1 MFTKIY
7 DKTKQFIKENY
18 KFLICILVIFF
29 LFNIELPYSIYTPG
43 GAVNLNKRIE
53 IENEEEV
60 VGSFNMAYVSM
71 VKGSVPFLLLSKI
84 MPDWDIVKKEDI
96 TINDESMD
104 ELLKRERLYLE
115 ESINNATINAYKK
128 ANKEINIK
136 SINNS
141 VSYITDEAKT
151 NLEIGD
157 NIISVNDININSLDE
172 LKNIVETL
180 DENTKVNLKIK
191 RDDKERDAYAT
202 TYKTEDG
209 MKIGVM
215 LITTYDYE
223 TNPDIEVKT
232 KSSEAGASGGL
243 MLSLTIYNKLV
254 KEDITKGKKIV
265 GTGTIDINGN
275 IGVIGGVK
283 YKLMGAVKNKAD
295 IFMCP
300 KENYEE
306 AIKVAKE
313 KDYNIKIISVKTFNE
328 ALEKLENIK

>member
-7 DKTKQFIKENY
+7 ESTKQFIKENY
-18 KFLICILVIFF
+18 KFLISILVIFL

-43 GAVNLNKRIE
+43 GTVNLNKRIE

-60 VGSFNMAYVSM
+60 TGSFNMAYVSM
-71 VKGSVPFLLLSKI
+71 VKGSVPFLLLSKVI
-84 MPDWDIVKKEDI
+84 PDWDIVKKEDI
-96 TINDESMD
+96 TIDDESMD
-104 ELLKRERLYLE
+104 ELLERERLYLE
-115 ESINNATINAYKK
+115 ESIDNAIINAYKK
-128 ANKEINIK
+128 ANEEISIK
-136 SINNS
+136 NINNS
-141 VSYITDEAKT
+141 VSYITDAAKT

-157 NIISVNDININSLDE
+157 NIISVNDFKINSLDE
-172 LKNIVETL
+172 LKNIIEKL
-180 DENTKVNLKIK
+180 DENVKVNLRIS
-191 RDDKERDAYAT
+191 RDGKEKNAYAT

-223 TNPDIEVKT
+223 TDPDINVKT
-232 KSSEAGASGGL
+232 KSSEAGSSGGL

-275 IGVIGGVK
+275 VGEIGGVK
-283 YKLMGAVKNKAD
+283 YKLMGAVKNDAD

-300 KENYEE
+300 EENYEE
-306 AIKVAKE
+306 AMKVAKE
-313 KDYNIKIISVKTFNE
+313 KDYNIKIISVKTFDE
-328 ALEKLENIK
+328 ALQKLSQ